1 MRKNFITKLDS
12 YFITKCDS
20 FITKCDNYYKIRRF
34 YYKNAT
40 VITKC
45 NVYYKLWQYN
55 DLPNA
60 KYEVG
65 NEIIYNIELLKSN
78 VCNYS
83 DAYILVKGNI
93 TVIAAPATQGTFKNC
108 TPFIK
113 CITKIDGTTIDDV
126 EDLDL
131 VMPMYNVIEYS
142 SNYSK
147 TTGSLWFNWKDEAT
161 DFNNNI
167 ENTDDFKSFKNKAK
181 LLGNTDDDR
190 AIGILKNAIIVVPL
204 KKLSNF
210 GDHSKYHCLIA
221 KSN

>member
-1 MRKNFITKLDS
+1 MTVYYKIGQLFYYKIRQNFITKLDS
-12 YFITKCDS
+12 Y

-55 DLPNA
+55 DLSNA

-78 VCNYS
+78 VCDYS

-93 TVIAAPATQGTFKNC
+93 TVTAAPATQGTFKNC

-131 VMPMYNVIEYS
+131 VMSMYNVIEYS

-147 TTGSLWFNWKDEAT
+147 TTGSLWFNSKDEAT

-167 ENTDDFKSFKNKAK
+167 KNTDDFKFF
-181 LLGNTDDDR
+181 
-190 AIGILKNAIIVVPL
+190 
-204 KKLSNF
+204 KKLTMTEQLEF
-210 GDHSKYHCLIA
+210 
-221 KSN
+221 